1 MSPPPQDVLV
11 IGAGAAGLT
20 ASVMLA
26 RAKLRVLVV
35 STPNRRNSCVES
47 VHNVPYAEGVSPQQL
62 YGRLEET
69 AEEYGVTLVWDE
81 VLQAEADAS
90 GVAVT
95 TRGGE
100 RYTADRL
107 LLATGPIDELPP
119 WLPED
124 VWGKTA
130 FECPFCHTH
139 EHDGKPFAS
148 VGRGLEAIG
157 MALMSIQYATTMTA
171 VVSDEN
177 AAGTPMAERLRQAG
191 GIVLVDEVAA
201 ADRDAAGALTLHTKG
216 GHEVAAGAL
225 LIPGVKKHNLRFVPQ
240 LGLELN
246 ENGGIGTTTLGQTAN
261 PRVWCAGN
269 GSGNGPYF
277 MWTGAAA
284 SGINAARSICEDI
297 AFGPLLESYWTQVKK
312 TPGDQGQKA

>member
-1 MSPPPQDVLV
+1 MSSPPHDVVV

-35 STPNRRNSCVES
+35 STENRRNSCVDA
-47 VHNVPYAEGVSPQQL
+47 VHNVPYAEGVSPAQL
-62 YGRLEET
+62 YGSMEAT
-69 AEEYGVTLVWDE
+69 AEEYGVDFVWDE
-81 VLQAEADAS
+81 VLEAEAGDA
-90 GVAVT
+90 GVAVR
-95 TRGGE
+95 TRGGG
-100 RYTADRL
+100 RHTADRL
-107 LLATGPIDELPP
+107 LLATGPIDELPS
-119 WLPED
+119 WLPEG

-148 VGRGLEAIG
+148 VGTGLEAIG

-171 VVSDEN
+171 VVSDES

-191 GIVLVDEVAA
+191 GTVLVDEITG
-201 ADRDAAGALTLHTKG
+201 ADRDAGGSMTLHTKG
-216 GHEVAAGAL
+216 GAEVAAGAL

-246 ENGGIGTTTLGQTAN
+246 QNGGISTTTLGQTAN

-297 AFGPLLESYWTQVKK
+297 AFGPLLDSYWTQVKK
-312 TPGDQGQKA
+312 TPGEQGQKA

>member
-1 MSPPPQDVLV
+1 MSSPPHDVVV

-35 STPNRRNSCVES
+35 STETRRNSCVEA
-47 VHNVPYAEGVSPQQL
+47 VHNVPYAEGVPPAQL
-62 YGRLEET
+62 YGTMEET
-69 AEEYGVTLVWDE
+69 AREYGVTFVWDE
-81 VLQAEADAS
+81 VLTAEADET
-90 GVAVT
+90 GVAVG
-95 TRGGE
+95 TRGGA

-107 LLATGPIDELPP
+107 LLATGPIDEMPP
-119 WLPED
+119 WLPEG
-124 VWGKTA
+124 VWGKTV

-157 MALMSIQYATTMTA
+157 MALMSIQYATAMTA

-177 AAGTPMAERLRQAG
+177 AARTPMADRLRQAG
-191 GIVLVDEVAA
+191 GTVLVDEVTA
-201 ADRDAAGALTLHTKG
+201 ADRDADGALTLYTKG
-216 GHEVAAGAL
+216 GAEVAAGAL

-246 ENGGIGTTTLGQTAN
+246 ERGGIGTTTLGQTSN

-269 GSGNGPYF
+269 GSGDGPYF

-297 AFGPLLESYWTQVKK
+297 AFGPLLDSYWDQLKK
-312 TPGDQGQKA
+312 TPGGQGQKA